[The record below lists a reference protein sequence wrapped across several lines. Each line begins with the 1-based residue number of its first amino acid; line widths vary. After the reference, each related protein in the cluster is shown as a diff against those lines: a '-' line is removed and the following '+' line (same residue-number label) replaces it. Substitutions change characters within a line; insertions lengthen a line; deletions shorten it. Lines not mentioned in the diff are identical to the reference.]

1 MKKRG
6 MAAIITVVVLG
17 AIMVMLGSMMI
28 LTSIS
33 DGQASLLETSVKR
46 NQAVLDACAEESLL
60 KLNANGNL
68 PETVITPLGN
78 CSISINSQVGTSWD
92 YSIGISGEMSPLGLN
107 IVLERGTTIVIS
119 TWIDE

>member
-1 MKKRG
+1 MKRKG

-17 AIMVMLGSMMI
+17 AVMVMLGSMMI

-33 DGQASLLETSVKR
+33 EGQVSLLETRVKH

-60 KLNANGNL
+60 KLNANGAL
-68 PETVITPLGN
+68 PATVITPLGN
-78 CSISINSQVGTSWD
+78 CSITTNSQVGTNWD
-92 YSIGISGEMSPLGLN
+92 YSVGISGEMSSMGLN
-107 IVLERGTTIVIS
+107 IVLDRGTTIVIS

>member
-17 AIMVMLGSMMI
+17 AVMVMLGSMMI

-33 DGQASLLETSVKR
+33 DGQASLLETRVKS

-60 KLNANGNL
+60 KLNANGVL
-68 PETVITPLGN
+68 PETVVTPLGN
-78 CSISINSQVGTSWD
+78 CSITTNSQVGTSWD

-107 IVLERGTTIVIS
+107 IILDRGTTIVIS